1 MIVTRQGAG
10 IYFPHALPV
19 SSSRPLTPPRSL
31 KEIHCPLL
39 SQLPPSS
46 RVGKTIFHKKEQTN
60 FLSFCPLSRP
70 KALFIAIRC
79 VIPASTVNTW
89 TLFDREKKKKPEW
102 ASIRPYFHKHTKC
115 DVLCHSQHL
124 TSCLLLHSM

>member
-1 MIVTRQGAG
+1 MIVTQQGAG

-19 SSSRPLTPPRSL
+19 SSLRPLTPPRSL

-70 KALFIAIRC
+70 KVLFIAIRC

-89 TLFDREKKKKPEW
+89 TLFDREKKKRNLSGLPLDPIFTNTQSVMYCVT
-102 ASIRPYFHKHTKC
+102 ASI
-115 DVLCHSQHL
+115 
-124 TSCLLLHSM
+124 